1 MSYDN
6 ASELP
11 EDQQYWF
18 NTYTREVEHPA
29 SSDYRKLI
37 GPYATRAEAEQ
48 ALQAAERRN
57 EAWDESDQQWQD
69 GR

>member
-1 MSYDN
+1 MALND
-6 ASELP
+6 AAELP

-37 GPYATRAEAEQ
+37 GPYASYAEASRALEKAEQ
-48 ALQAAERRN
+48 RN
-57 EAWDESDQQWQD
+57 EAWDEADRQWRE
-69 GR
+69 G